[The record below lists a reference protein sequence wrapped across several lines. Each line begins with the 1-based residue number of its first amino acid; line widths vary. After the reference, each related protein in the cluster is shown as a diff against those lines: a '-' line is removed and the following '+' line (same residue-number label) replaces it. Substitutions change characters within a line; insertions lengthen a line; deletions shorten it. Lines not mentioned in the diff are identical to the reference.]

1 MYGLV
6 VPFTYQKNLKNHTSV
21 KPEFFF
27 LWNKFFHTKKKKI
40 VIEADTCFFCYE
52 CHYVCGLRLEKLRNN
67 DDIITNVDN
76 FQLWLQGFLFEVD
89 YDVVLNDKCG

>member
-1 MYGLV
+1 M
-6 VPFTYQKNLKNHTSV
+6 P
-21 KPEFFF
+21 
-27 LWNKFFHTKKKKI
+27 KKI

-52 CHYVCGLRLEKLRNN
+52 CHYVCGFRLEKLRNN

-76 FQLWLQGFLFEVD
+76 FQLWLQGFLFAVD